1 MIVNHPG
8 MTLAFYGFLQVAPSA
23 PEREFTENSMEQ
35 DSRLSPFLHVFW

>member
-8 MTLAFYGFLQVAPSA
+8 MTLAFYGFRQVAPSA

-35 DSRLSPFLHVFW
+35 NSRRSSFLYVFW